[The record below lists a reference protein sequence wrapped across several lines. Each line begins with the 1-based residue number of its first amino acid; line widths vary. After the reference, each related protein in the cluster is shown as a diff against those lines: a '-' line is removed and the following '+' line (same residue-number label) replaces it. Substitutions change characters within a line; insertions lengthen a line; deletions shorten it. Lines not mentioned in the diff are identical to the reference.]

1 MHLQA
6 ADYGVDPA
14 AGRSERGHAGTVRPN
29 AFLAD
34 LPVFRVAASSGGA
47 SPLINL
53 ATNESMLGASPLA
66 RAAYASALDRLHH
79 YPASGAAALRHAI
92 ADAEGLAAS
101 EICCGAGSEEL
112 ITLLARA
119 FAGPG
124 DEVIHSA
131 HGFPLFGLAARAVGA
146 RPIAAPERALALDV
160 QAILDRVTRKT
171 RIVFLANP
179 NNPTGALASQGV
191 IRHLRSALPE
201 DVLLVLDGAYA
212 EYVGEEEDYEAGH
225 ALVREGWR
233 NVAVLRTFSKIHGL
247 AGLRVGWMH
256 APAAIV
262 ECVDRLR
269 GVYNVSLPATLAAA
283 AAITDKAHVARAR
296 ALTAANRGAFLERL
310 ARLGVA
316 PPPSAANFVLLDFRD
331 RPAMARTVVERFAAG
346 GVLTYSGA
354 AAALP
359 DCLRVTIGAAS
370 DLRVA
375 AEQLAMALA

>member
-6 ADYGVDPA
+6 ADRGATQVHGRPEHEGVA
-14 AGRSERGHAGTVRPN
+14 TVRPN

-34 LPVFRVAASSGGA
+34 LPVFRVAAASAGA
-47 SPLINL
+47 QPLINL

-79 YPASGAAALRHAI
+79 YPSSGAAALRRAI
-92 ADAEGLAAS
+92 AEAQGLAAS

-146 RPIAAPERALALDV
+146 RPVAAPERALALDV
-160 QAILDRVTRKT
+160 EAILDRVTGKT

-179 NNPTGALASQGV
+179 NNPTGALAPRGA
-191 IRHLRSALPE
+191 IARLRSALPE

-212 EYVGEEEDYEAGH
+212 EYVGDGEDYEAGH

-247 AGLRVGWMH
+247 AGLRIGWMH
-256 APAAIV
+256 APAEIV
-262 ECVDRLR
+262 DCVDRLR
-269 GVYNVSLPATLAAA
+269 GVYNVSLPASLAAA
-283 AAITDKAHVARAR
+283 AAITDTAHIAQAR
-296 ALTAANRGAFLERL
+296 ALTAANRGTFVARL
-310 ARLGVA
+310 AQLGLA

-331 RPAMARTVVERFAAG
+331 RPALAAAVAERFAAR
-346 GVLTYSGA
+346 GVLTYATA
-354 AAALP
+354 AAGLP
-359 DCLRVTIGAAS
+359 DCLRVTIGTED
-370 DLRVA
+370 DLRGIVELLA
-375 AEQLAMALA
+375 AALA